1 MEGGG
6 VVVMRGKDIRLE
18 RIMNRN
24 TKKTI
29 IVPMDH
35 GVSNGPI
42 AGLIDMAEAVNLV
55 AEGGANAVIGHVGL
69 ALYGHRQG
77 GRDVGLILHL
87 SASTS
92 IGPDPNNKV
101 LVNSVTNALKMGA
114 DAVSIHVN
122 IGADSEARMLQDLG
136 NVAVECMEWGMPL
149 LAMMYPRGKKIT
161 HENDVDQ
168 VKLAAR
174 VAAELGADIVK
185 TVYTGDPESFR
196 EVTRGCPVPVVVA
209 GGSKTDDRTTLELI
223 EGAMAGGAA
232 GISIG
237 RNAFQHRT
245 PARFVRAAACIV
257 HADKSVEEALEILEG
272 TP

>member
-1 MEGGG
+1 
-6 VVVMRGKDIRLE
+6 MRGKEIRLE

-42 AGLIDMAEAVNLV
+42 AGLIDLSQAVNLV
-55 AEGGANAVIGHVGL
+55 AEGGADAVIGHVGL
-69 ALYGHRQG
+69 ALYGHRHS

-87 SASTS
+87 SGSTS
-92 IGPDPNNKV
+92 LAPDPNKKV
-101 LVNSVTNALKMGA
+101 LVNSVTNAMKMGA
-114 DAVSIHVN
+114 DAVSMHIN
-122 IGADSEARMLQDLG
+122 IGAESEAAMLTDLG

-149 LAMMYPRGKKIT
+149 LAMMYPRGKNIT
-161 HENDVDQ
+161 NEHDVDA

-185 TVYTGDPESFR
+185 TVYTGDPDSFR

-223 EGAMAGGAA
+223 DGAMAGGAA

-237 RNAFQHRT
+237 RNAFQHKT
-245 PARFVRAAACIV
+245 PDKFVKAAAAIV
-257 HADKSVEEALEILEG
+257 HKNKSVEEALEILKVKK
-272 TP
+272 

>member
-1 MEGGG
+1 
-6 VVVMRGKDIRLE
+6 MRGKEIRLE

-24 TKKTI
+24 TKKTV

-42 AGLIDMAEAVNLV
+42 PGLIDMAQTVNLV
-55 AEGGANAVIGHVGL
+55 ADGGANAVIGHMGL
-69 ALYGHRQG
+69 ALHGHRQG
-77 GRDVGLILHL
+77 GRDIGLILHL

-92 IGPDPNNKV
+92 VGPDPNDKV

-114 DAVSIHVN
+114 DAVSMHVN
-122 IGADSEARMLQDLG
+122 IGADSEARMLTDLG
-136 NVAVECMEWGMPL
+136 AVAVECMEWGMPL
-149 LAMMYPRGKKIT
+149 LAMMYPRGKKIRS
-161 HENDVDQ
+161 ENDLDQ

-209 GGSKTDDRTTLELI
+209 GGSKTDDRITLELI

-245 PARFVRAAACIV
+245 PDRFVKAAACIV
-257 HADKSVEEALEILEG
+257 HHGKSADEAMELLKV
-272 TP
+272 

>member
-55 AEGGANAVIGHVGL
+55 AEGGANAVIGHLGL

-92 IGPDPNNKV
+92 IGPDPNEKV

-257 HADKSVEEALEILEG
+257 HADKSVEEALKILEG

>member
-1 MEGGG
+1 MQEGGF
-6 VVVMRGKDIRLE
+6 VMRGKGIRLE

-24 TKKTI
+24 TKKTV

-42 AGLIDMAEAVNLV
+42 DGLIDLGQAVNLV
-55 AEGGANAVIGHVGL
+55 AEGGANAVIGHMGL
-69 ALYGHRQG
+69 ALYGHRQS

-87 SASTS
+87 SASTAIS
-92 IGPDPNNKV
+92 PDPNDKV

-114 DAVSIHVN
+114 DAVSMHIN
-122 IGADSEARMLQDLG
+122 IGADSEARMLSDLG
-136 NVAVECMEWGMPL
+136 TIAVECMEWGMPL
-149 LAMMYPRGKKIT
+149 LAMMYPRGKKIKT
-161 HENDVDQ
+161 ENDVDQ

-185 TVYTGDPESFR
+185 TVYTGDPDSFR
-196 EVTRGCPVPVVVA
+196 EVTRGCPGPVVVA

-237 RNAFQHRT
+237 RNAFQHRM
-245 PARFVRAAACIV
+245 PDRFVRAAACIV
-257 HADKSVEEALEILEG
+257 HEGKTADDAMKLLKV
-272 TP
+272 

>member
-1 MEGGG
+1 MRREVV
-6 VVVMRGKDIRLE
+6 VVVMRGKEIRLE

-24 TKKTI
+24 TKKTV

-35 GVSNGPI
+35 GVSSGPI
-42 AGLIDMAEAVNLV
+42 PGLIDMAQTVNLV
-55 AEGGANAVIGHVGL
+55 ADGGANAVIGHMGL
-69 ALYGHRQG
+69 ALHGHRQG
-77 GRDVGLILHL
+77 GRDIGLILHL

-92 IGPDPNNKV
+92 VGPDPNDKV

-114 DAVSIHVN
+114 DAVSMHVN
-122 IGADSEARMLQDLG
+122 IGADSEARMLTDLG
-136 NVAVECMEWGMPL
+136 AVAVECMEWGMPL
-149 LAMMYPRGKKIT
+149 LAMMYPRGKKIKS
-161 HENDVDQ
+161 ENDLDQ

-185 TVYTGDPESFR
+185 TVYTGDPEGFR

-209 GGSKTDDRTTLELI
+209 GGSKTDDRITLELI

-237 RNAFQHRT
+237 RNAFQHRM
-245 PARFVRAAACIV
+245 PDRFVKAACCIV
-257 HADKSVEEALEILEG
+257 HHGKSADEAMELLKV
-272 TP
+272 